1 MYNLHEYLQNIPV
14 YVMAVKLRVQQVF
27 PDLVERR
34 EAVSGNT

>member
-1 MYNLHEYLQNIPV
+1 
-14 YVMAVKLRVQQVF
+14 VMAVKLRVQQVF